1 MHIYR
6 QPNSY
11 ECQARSTC
19 SHMGVPATAVPQLLV
34 HRVMGTCL
42 SSGFPPYI

>member
-1 MHIYR
+1 MHICC

-11 ECQARSTC
+11 ECQARRTC

-34 HRVMGTCL
+34 HRIMGTC
-42 SSGFPPYI
+42 SSLGFPT